1 MDIRL
6 SKTVEGFLIPVDDES
21 QEFVLNLK
29 AGQVIHADF
38 KKERNYKFHRKWWA
52 LVKYAFDHWDVVEF
66 QTPKWE
72 GLTPEKSLD
81 RFRKDLTI
89 LAGYYEATHRL
100 NGEVR
105 IEAKSISFGKMNAE
119 EFEELYSNTIDVVL
133 KHVLK
138 NYDKDE
144 LERVVEQVLGFAG

>member
-21 QEFVLNLK
+21 QEFVLKLK
-29 AGQVIHADF
+29 AGQVVHADF

-52 LVKYAFDHWDVVEF
+52 LVKYAFDHWEIAEF
-66 QTPKWE
+66 QAPKWE
-72 GLTPEKSLD
+72 GLSAEKSLD

-105 IEAKSISFGKMNAE
+105 IEAKSISFGRMSAE

-138 NYDKDE
+138 NYDKEE
-144 LERVVEQVLGFAG
+144 LGRVVDQVLGFAG